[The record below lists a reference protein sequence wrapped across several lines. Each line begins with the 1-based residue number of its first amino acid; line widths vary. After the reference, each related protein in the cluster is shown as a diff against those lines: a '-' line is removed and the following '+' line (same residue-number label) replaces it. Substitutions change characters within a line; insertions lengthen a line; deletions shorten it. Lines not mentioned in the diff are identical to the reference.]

1 MDLVYG
7 RTLRP
12 EMEGK
17 AFRNAR
23 FFTAPEEKASTVY
36 LDGDYPQVEN
46 AYLSKGVK
54 VLHLDAALPSSA
66 VFHQRPAGD
75 VTEEKVFIPADW
87 RELPWSQRDERGYSL
102 RSLASEVSAGPV
114 INKDEAFAAIE
125 AYLAGETADDR

>member
-36 LDGDYPQVEN
+36 LDGDYPQIES
-46 AYLSKGVK
+46 AYLAKGVK
-54 VLHLDAALPSSA
+54 VLHLDAALPLPA

-87 RELPWSQRDERGYSL
+87 RELPWSQPDERGL
-102 RSLASEVSAGPV
+102 TLLGVAKDVGATGV
-114 INKDEAFAAIE
+114 INKAQATEAIE